1 MYFSLILMANKFYSI
16 LFISINDQRLKERE
30 EKKKF
35 DAAEKKDEEKK
46 NMLRQIWQLIMN
58 VTNHWKIVIKNLW

>member
-35 DAAEKKDEEKK
+35 DAAEEKDEEKK
-46 NMLRQIWQLIMN
+46 NMLRQIRQLIMN

>member
-35 DAAEKKDEEKK
+35 DAAEEKDEEKK

>member
-30 EKKKF
+30 EKKTF
-35 DAAEKKDEEKK
+35 DAAEEKDEEKK